1 MTVKELLESHKSMD
15 LLINSKI
22 EQLQEFR
29 SLATKMS
36 ANLTNGSKPGGTVS
50 DRVGRTAAKIVDLE
64 NDINDHINRLLG
76 IKTVIENILS
86 SINNT
91 VYAVL
96 LERRYVMYE
105 PWEVIAEK
113 MNYTP
118 RHITRL
124 HNRAMEY
131 LERTYPE
138 DAIEEL
144 INKYS
149 PEEGKEIV
157 NE

>member
-15 LLINSKI
+15 LLINSKL
-22 EQLQEFR
+22 EQLQELR

-36 ANLTNGSKPGGTVS
+36 PSLPNEGRPSGTVS

-76 IKTVIENILS
+76 IKNVIEHIVS

-91 VYAVL
+91 VYAIL
-96 LERRYVMYE
+96 IERRYMLYE

-118 RHITRL
+118 RHISRL
-124 HNRAMEY
+124 HNSAIEY

-138 DAIEEL
+138 DVIEEL